1 MCDECVA
8 CVRLVEVTSF
18 NHKSSRCNVNVFDRE
33 QELPKKLGAVAAIL
47 ALVDTVSMQDEKIKI
62 DLALQLNRT
71 LENSSN
77 EGLLREV

>member
-1 MCDECVA
+1 MRVYDA
-8 CVRLVEVTSF
+8 R
-18 NHKSSRCNVNVFDRE
+18 RE

-62 DLALQLNRT
+62 DLAQQLNRT

-77 EGLLREV
+77 EGLLREVHTNVYVV

>member
-1 MCDECVA
+1 MLAMRVCDA
-8 CVRLVEVTSF
+8 R
-18 NHKSSRCNVNVFDRE
+18 RE

-62 DLALQLNRT
+62 DLAQQLNRT

-77 EGLLREV
+77 EGLLREVHTIVYVV

>member
-1 MCDECVA
+1 M
-8 CVRLVEVTSF
+8 
-18 NHKSSRCNVNVFDRE
+18 NVFDRE